1 MDHESFEV
9 IVVDQNVDRTTERAL
24 EQFKTDQRFLYHRSP
39 TRGSGV
45 ARNVAADLA
54 TGEYLAYTDDD
65 CTVPTDWLRTV
76 EKIFAASP
84 RIGLVFCNVVAGEYD
99 PAAGF
104 VPTYVRDGDLLVTNM
119 LTRCR
124 ARGIGAGMTVRKK
137 TLTDVGKFDPLL
149 GPGSRFPGFV
159 DGDMTLRVLLN
170 GWHVYE
176 TDRAAVTHF
185 GFRSWNE
192 GRKLAE
198 DRWVG
203 IGAAFAKPLKRG
215 RLSVLAPLGCE
226 LFIAVRKP
234 VAALIGLRR
243 PQGAREAWYLLLGLG
258 RGLRTPID
266 KRTLTFKD
274 A

>member
-1 MDHESFEV
+1 M
-9 IVVDQNVDRTTERAL
+9 A
-24 EQFKTDQRFLYHRSP
+24 
-39 TRGSGV
+39 
-45 ARNVAADLA
+45 
-54 TGEYLAYTDDD
+54 
-65 CTVPTDWLRTV
+65 
-76 EKIFAASP
+76 
-84 RIGLVFCNVVAGEYD
+84 
-99 PAAGF
+99 
-104 VPTYVRDGDLLVTNM
+104 VR
-119 LTRCR
+119 RE
-124 ARGIGAGMTVRKK
+124 

-149 GPGSRFPGFV
+149 GPGGRFPGFV
-159 DGDMTLRVLLN
+159 DGDLTLRVLLK

-176 TDRAAVTHF
+176 TDRATVTHF

-192 GRKLAE
+192 GRQLAE

-226 LFIAVRKP
+226 LFVAVRKP
-234 VAALIGLRR
+234 VAALIGLHR

-266 KRTLTFKD
+266 KKTLTFKD